1 MGKVYVVGTLDT
13 KRVEHEY
20 VRDLIEASGVETV
33 LVDVG
38 TTGTKRSADVTAADV
53 AACHPGGAAAVFVE
67 DRGEAV
73 TAMSEALVR
82 FVADRSDL
90 AGIISLG
97 GSGATALA
105 TPAMRSLPVG
115 VPKLMVSTMASGDVR
130 GYVGPSDIMMMYAVT
145 DVAGLNRI
153 STRVLG
159 NAAHAIAGAVA
170 WSVPETAS
178 RPAIGLT
185 MYGLTTPCVKAVT
198 ERLGADYD
206 CLVFHATGTGGMSL
220 ESLVDSGLITGVID
234 ITTTE
239 VTDHIVGGIM
249 SAGPTRLDAIAR
261 TGVPY
266 VGSCGALDIV
276 AFGPPE
282 TVPPQFAGRTIHRH
296 NAQVTLMRTTA
307 EESRLIGRFI
317 ADKLN
322 HCAGPVRFFL
332 PQGGLS
338 GLDVDGGVFR
348 DPVADEALFAAIADE
363 FVPTEARRLIR
374 SPHAINDAAFAEELV
389 DAFRVIAD
397 SGW

>member
-38 TTGTKRSADVTAADV
+38 TTSGNRGADVTAADV
-53 AACHPGGAAAVFVE
+53 AGCHPGGAAAVFVE
-67 DRGEAV
+67 DRGESV

-90 AGIISLG
+90 AGMISLG

-153 STRVLG
+153 SARVLG
-159 NAAHAIAGAVA
+159 NAAHAIAGAVP
-170 WSVPETAS
+170 WSVPEVAS

-198 ERLGADYD
+198 ERLAADYD
-206 CLVFHATGTGGMSL
+206 CLVFHATGTGGMSM
-220 ESLVDSGLITGVID
+220 ENLVDSGVITGVID

-249 SAGPTRLDAIAR
+249 SAGPSRLDAIAR

-266 VGSCGALDIV
+266 VGSCGGSTSWPLVRPRLCDCSSPAARSTGTMLRSRSC
-276 AFGPPE
+276 E
-282 TVPPQFAGRTIHRH
+282 PQ
-296 NAQVTLMRTTA
+296 
-307 EESRLIGRFI
+307 
-317 ADKLN
+317 
-322 HCAGPVRFFL
+322 P
-332 PQGGLS
+332 
-338 GLDVDGGVFR
+338 
-348 DPVADEALFAAIADE
+348 
-363 FVPTEARRLIR
+363 R
-374 SPHAINDAAFAEELV
+374 SPVGSAA
-389 DAFRVIAD
+389 
-397 SGW
+397 SSPTN